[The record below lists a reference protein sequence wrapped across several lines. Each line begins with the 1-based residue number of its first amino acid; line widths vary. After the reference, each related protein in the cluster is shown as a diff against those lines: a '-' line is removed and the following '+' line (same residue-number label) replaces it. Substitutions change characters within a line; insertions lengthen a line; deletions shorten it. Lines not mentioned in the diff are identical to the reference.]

1 MQIAF
6 IVKLDLPDA
15 TDLAGI
21 AEDMSESLSSDGH
34 SVLSIVPWQRSGL
47 DVSAMDQQYPDA
59 TEQPGMVPM
68 VEPAL
73 PPSPFQM

>member
-1 MQIAF
+1 MQVAF

-34 SVLSIVPWQRSGL
+34 AVLSVVPWQRSGL
-47 DVSAMDQQYPDA
+47 DISAVEQQFPDA
-59 TEQPGMVPM
+59 ADQPDMVPM
-68 VEPAL
+68 VPPAT
-73 PPSPFQM
+73 PPTSFV